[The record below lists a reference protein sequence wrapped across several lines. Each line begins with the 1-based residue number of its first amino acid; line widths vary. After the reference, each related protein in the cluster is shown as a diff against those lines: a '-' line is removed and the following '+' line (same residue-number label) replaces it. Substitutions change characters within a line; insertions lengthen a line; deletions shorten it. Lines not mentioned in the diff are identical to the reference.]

1 MPRKSKAPFLPV
13 SRTLFE
19 SDAWLNNEF
28 TPVMAW
34 LDINYLA
41 AYERTAYSDGN
52 RTYELNAGQL
62 RTTLDKLANR
72 WNWNRKRVWRQL
84 CLWKRNGLVHTE
96 GDTRGYTITIE
107 NYGFAELQGNTDV
120 HASVHANGTQVSTQ
134 VSTPVSISTINTTIN
149 KKELRREENNTDFV
163 PYKDP
168 KTGMTVVGEFVDR
181 KTGMEYVKVK
191 I

>member
-13 SRTLFE
+13 SRALFE

-34 LDINYLA
+34 LDLNYLA
-41 AYERTAYSDGN
+41 AYEQTNYSDGN
-52 RTYELNAGQL
+52 RTYVLKAGQL

-84 CLWKRNGLVHTE
+84 CLWKRNGLVHAN
-96 GDTRGYTITIE
+96 GDARGYTLTIE

-120 HASVHANGTQVSTQ
+120 HTDVHANGTQVSTPM
-134 VSTPVSISTINTTIN
+134 STPVSISSINTRIDN
-149 KKELRREENNTDFV
+149 KELRRDNSISNSISKDEDDPRVIRSFI
-163 PYKDP
+163 DP
-168 KTGMTVVGEFVDR
+168 KTGEERVVIR
-181 KTGMEYVKVK
+181 P
-191 I
+191 